1 MRKSVHHSGH
11 SEIGLVAT
19 VIAVLSLVI
28 LLVLAPLAHAVE
40 PNEQLPDPQQEMRA
54 RNLSRQ
60 LRCVVCQ
67 NESIDSSNADIA
79 RDLRLAVRERIRA
92 GDDDDAVI
100 GWVRQRYG
108 DFVLLQP
115 PLNASTLP
123 LWFGP
128 PLLLLVAGL
137 VLAVRARR
145 VQPVA
150 PSPLTPDEARRLAA
164 LERE

>member
-1 MRKSVHHSGH
+1 MTR
-11 SEIGLVAT
+11 
-19 VIAVLSLVI
+19 
-28 LLVLAPLAHAVE
+28 VLAALLLLLALPAYAVE
-40 PNEQLPDPQQEMRA
+40 PSEQLPDAQQEARA

-92 GDDDDAVI
+92 GDDDAAVL

-115 PLNASTLP
+115 PLNPSTWP

-128 PLLLLVAGL
+128 PLLLLIAGTLL
-137 VLAVRARR
+137 VLRARR
-145 VQPVA
+145 VQQIDPA
-150 PSPLTPDEARRLAA
+150 PLTPDEARRLAA

>member
-1 MRKSVHHSGH
+1 VTR
-11 SEIGLVAT
+11 A
-19 VIAVLSLVI
+19 
-28 LLVLAPLAHAVE
+28 LLVLLALLALPASAVE
-40 PNEQLPDPQQEMRA
+40 PNEQLPDAKQEARA
-54 RNLSRQ
+54 REISRQ

-92 GDDDDAVI
+92 GDDDAAVI
-100 GWVRQRYG
+100 AWVRQRYG

-115 PLNASTLP
+115 PVNASTLP

-128 PLLLLVAGL
+128 PALLLIAGI
-137 VLAVRARR
+137 VIAVRARR
-145 VQPVA
+145 TQPLEPPA
-150 PSPLTPDEARRLAA
+150 PLTQDEVRRLAA